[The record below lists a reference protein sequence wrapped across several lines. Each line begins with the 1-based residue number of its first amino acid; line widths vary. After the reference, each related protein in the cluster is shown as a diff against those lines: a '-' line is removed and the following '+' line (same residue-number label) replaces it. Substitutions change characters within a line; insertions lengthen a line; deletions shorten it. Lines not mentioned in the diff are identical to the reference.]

1 MKINK
6 YKIVWDQNG
15 FQIFTGFNGNWE
27 SESVERVFPRGFTR
41 KEKRENA
48 KYRDVNGNLVG
59 IIVHE

>member
-6 YKIVWDQNG
+6 YKIIWDQNG

-48 KYRDVNGNLVG
+48 KYRKEG
-59 IIVHE
+59 IL